1 MHTNILMD
9 YMPVHI
15 CIDLVPGSVQNL
27 RKVTDPK
34 QASLRLI
41 WDPPLNFK
49 RPGEVTAY
57 HIRFKPCDKSTY
69 DEMTVDVTTTSIL
82 LTRSLGL
89 KASTMHSF
97 EVRALNAEHAATE
110 WTVISAF
117 IGMCT

>member
-1 MHTNILMD
+1 MHTTILLD
-9 YMPVHI
+9 YMPVHL
-15 CIDLVPGSVQNL
+15 CTDLVPGPVQNL

-41 WDPPLNFK
+41 WDPPLNIK

-69 DEMTVDVTTTSIL
+69 DEVTVDVATTSIL

-110 WTVISAF
+110 WTMISAF
-117 IGMCT
+117 IGMCN